1 MRILWALLGGLPL
14 VATKPEFLYSS
25 EDYPDVPEYGP
36 QPNPPYM
43 VDNQKNYYKVAPDKG
58 KQNGAVWLESGSFKE
73 FMSQPA
79 ARRKPN
85 SDVAVYNHT
94 LLFADANVTFSN
106 SSRMSFKQN
115 PIEFVLNTTTLA
127 YDTPAFR
134 AADSSYWLPQLAG
147 EGNQPIAGSDYKFY
161 RNVKDYGATG
171 GGEDDDTE
179 AINAAVEF
187 GERCGEKCGNTFSQ
201 GAIIYFPPGVY
212 KICRPI
218 IQLYYT
224 QFIGD
229 ALDPPTIKGCDSF
242 QGIALI
248 DTDPYIPGGNGAN
261 WFINQNQFFRQI
273 RNFRF
278 DLREMPL
285 STDDNDQPL
294 VPTGIHWQVS
304 QACSLQN
311 LYFEMPEASSEDDE
325 KVTHVGIFME
335 NGSGGFVSDLTF
347 KGGSIGWRAGSQQY
361 TVINLK
367 FQNCLTA
374 VQMIWD
380 WGFNWQR
387 VEIDGGAVGFN
398 ISGVGGVDGQ
408 GVGSVS
414 IIDSKITNCPIGI
427 LTHSGT
433 NSPNIVIDNLE
444 MSNVATTV
452 KDANGDVILSSSDK
466 VGLWALGKRYKG
478 YEGETTSSAV
488 EAPKKG
494 ERLLDSSGKLFY
506 RSRPQYENFGIGQ
519 FRIAT
524 DHGCSN
530 NGTGDNTNVINKFLA
545 DAQSAGEIAYFPAG
559 IYRVGGTVLIP
570 TGSRVVGA
578 SWSQIQGAGAYFSD
592 VFNPRVVVQVG
603 IKGDVGTMEITD
615 MMFNVQGAT
624 AGAIV
629 LEWNVHESSQGSAA
643 MWDSHVRVGGA
654 TGSSL
659 ETETC
664 PKFGFNEACI
674 CAALLFHVT
683 PQASGY
689 FENVWVWLADHDNDL
704 VISDNPDKLANQ
716 ISLYA
721 ARGTLIESEGPSWF
735 YGTGSEHTVLYQYQL
750 YGAKDI
756 YMGHIQTETPY
767 FQPVPVAPLP
777 FEAGKPFPGDP
788 SFESCDS
795 VGCEE
800 AWGLRIINS
809 ESVTIHSAGLY
820 SFFQEYYQDC
830 LETFDCQ
837 QRLCEVKG
845 SKDVVL
851 FNMFTV
857 ATEEIGT
864 GINGG
869 SIKQSDGN
877 QRGFTTEVSVWIPL
891 EGNDE
896 FDVVYVGP
904 DVYNDPSVTCPAPC
918 LLVFPTS
925 SLGEQTTITPG
936 KYTTSLEYGN
946 MDTTTVG
953 GQVITTFITKTTII
967 TIPIEPITTDG
978 IQYSNINITRG
989 QTSSA
994 LTVRPSVDIPPV
1006 PWPLPDGEGGSTTR
1020 TILLPPWPDV
1030 TRGPPD
1036 GAGWGNGPGNTAGTV
1051 SGIYRTP
1058 FVTTITATEATVI
1071 TVVFP
1076 SQVSPVSVQCPPNSE
1091 ITFNTPKTTIT
1102 TECPEAT
1109 DWTFQ
1114 FNCPATRVVTFIGS
1128 STAVLTADCTL
1139 STAFE
1144 QITDEP
1150 EFGTTPTVQPP
1161 VTDPLPT
1168 WTTWPVGQIEAVDEE
1183 EDDDDD
1189 DDEGVGFLT
1198 PCKLWF
1204 FNICLIKNGIRIR
1217 GIRWILPPGIYGPG
1231 PVPPGIVRL
1240 PFPWTIPIPTPPITW
1255 PRITVG
1261 RDGKVTYPDNEPTS
1275 CEKVTASICSTTAIE
1290 SITTIGPSEST
1301 ITRTESSCGDEFTAC
1316 GATDIEATTTKEPDS
1331 CPLPTDNAKRGV
1343 VDDGP
1348 ELARRQSQQRPAGCP
1363 ANAVIYPKN
1372 PENVGDIPQ
1381 LLSEYNGKYVQVQ
1394 SKQISFTSFFWVP
1407 YLDAQ
1412 TMAKVQQSGSV
1423 EHAYYYEDWNSAVG
1437 DFDVEDVYKPAD
1449 DSLEERAVSPLEIL
1463 HPGSVVRDDL
1473 PDRSDSAVNVTVVSR
1488 DENDEPAP
1496 VFEYMK
1502 RAPTTEQH
1510 RYTWHLSQ
1518 DSMPPGRR
1526 WRAQGSDTTDPTDNE
1541 FRFHYDNVG
1550 GTGQVVYILNEM
1562 GYWPGHAEFVNN
1574 NNIGTLQSGV
1584 NFGPN
1589 PIAQTP
1595 TSPIFNHGSQTAAM
1609 VVGNNLGICK
1619 ACTVRFVTSAN
1630 NIPAALP
1637 ENLRMARVGERL
1649 LQQLTDTLDEIISQ
1663 NLQGKAVISMSFG
1676 MEARW
1681 MPRPFFTR
1689 LHRLLSIIETQTNT
1703 LLVCSAGNTGNPA
1716 AGNFE
1721 GVSPARYPARF
1732 GDPSN
1737 PFGHLPNLV
1746 VVGATTFR
1754 TRKASFSNYAPFLT
1768 TFAPGELVWLP
1779 SLNNFGGF
1787 TYAKTQGT
1795 SFSAP
1800 QVAGL
1805 AAYYRSLPSPWEAQ
1819 LTSPARVKK
1828 LIRLF
1833 HRRFQVS
1840 REPVPDAEKKPV
1852 IWNGQVGQ
1860 KSCLSDYNTRGTW
1873 DTEHVCPEINVNL
1886 DNQPDNGQT
1895 VEPCGATRSGL
1906 AARQDS
1912 GGSCPLFPDDGGDG
1926 TDSGGHTIS
1935 FTSGA
1940 QASPTCASGS
1950 GCGGVICSG
1959 FWCNPNPTGIPPDH
1973 QDPKD
1978 PNAGNP
1984 VPSRTI
1990 SDPPGPGTTTSGGG
2004 GETSPVPE
2012 CDDKSSLPLA
2022 AATRA
2027 VPNAT
2032 AVSLA
2037 VPRRLPPAAPAAP
2050 AAGRGLAAA
2059 AATAQALRPYLL
2071 QRGGS
2076 LSLPCRSSPLTQV
2089 QSTTSVTGSNPGLPP
2104 DISFDAVDGVSCEYT
2119 GTSNAVGTLKCARVS
2134 SIKCEATNPVFV
2146 DYCPPLNNPS
2156 MHGVLSM
2163 ALRTPPTDPDSD
2175 YGSDFSLEDLEDLDR
2190 LAVQTPSTVV
2200 RVPSP
2205 PTTLFVSR
2213 RDAHPARS
2221 RYVASMPIAYETDT
2235 TEPQSDRS
2243 RTYRSGQNS
2252 AIYPD

>member
-1 MRILWALLGGLPL
+1 MRISWALLGALPL
-14 VATKPEFLYSS
+14 VAAQSELNYSS
-25 EDYPDVPEYGP
+25 EDYPDIPEYGP

-43 VDNQKNYYKVAPDKG
+43 VDNQNNYYEAAPDKG
-58 KQNGAVWLESGSFKE
+58 VQNGAVWLESGSFGG

-79 ARRKPN
+79 QRRIAN
-85 SDVAVYNHT
+85 SNVTVYNHT
-94 LLFADANVTFSN
+94 LLSADTNVTFSN
-106 SSRMSFKQN
+106 ISRMAFSQS
-115 PIEFVLNTTTLA
+115 PIEFVLKTTTLA
-127 YDTPAFR
+127 YDTPALLST
-134 AADSSYWLPQLAG
+134 DSSYWLPQLADAG
-147 EGNQPIAGSDYKFY
+147 RQPIAGSDYKFY

-171 GGEDDDTE
+171 GGEEDDTE

-187 GERCGEKCGNTFSQ
+187 GDRCGEKCGNTFAQ

-229 ALDPPTIKGCDSF
+229 ALNPPTIKGCDSF
-242 QGIALI
+242 QGIALF

-278 DLREMPL
+278 DLREMPY

-311 LYFEMPEASSEDDE
+311 LYFEMPEGSSKDE
-325 KVTHVGIFME
+325 KAVTHVGIFME

-398 ISGVGGVDGQ
+398 ISGVGGDDGQ

-444 MSNVATTV
+444 MSNVAATV
-452 KDANGDVILSSSDK
+452 KDSNGNVILGSSDK
-466 VGLWALGKRYKG
+466 VDLWALGKRYKG
-478 YEGETTSSAV
+478 YEGQTTSGAV

-494 ERLLDSSGKLFY
+494 ERLLDSDGKLFY
-506 RSRPQYENFGIGQ
+506 RSHPQYQDFGVGQ
-519 FRIAT
+519 FRVAT
-524 DHGCSN
+524 DHGCTN
-530 NGTGDNTNVINKFLA
+530 NGTGDNTNEINKFLR

-559 IYRVGGTVLIP
+559 IYRVGGTVFIP

-592 VFNPRVVVQVG
+592 IFNPKVVVQVG
-603 IKGDVGTMEITD
+603 IKGDVGTMEISD

-664 PKFGFNEACI
+664 PKFGFNDACI

-689 FENVWVWLADHDNDL
+689 FENVWIWLADHDNDM
-704 VISDNPDKLANQ
+704 VVSDSPDKLVNQ

-735 YGTGSEHTVLYQYQL
+735 YGTGSEHTILYQYQL

-809 ESVTIHSAGLY
+809 ERITLHSAGLY

-830 LETFDCQ
+830 LDTFDCQ
-837 QRLCEVKG
+837 KRLCEVKG
-845 SKDVVL
+845 SKGVVL

-877 QRGFTTEVSVWIPL
+877 QRGFTTEISVWIPL

-904 DVYNDPSVTCPAPC
+904 DVYEDPSVTCPAPC

-925 SLGEQTTITPG
+925 SLAEKTTITPG
-936 KYTTSLEYGN
+936 SYTTSLEYGN

-967 TIPIEPITTDG
+967 TIPIAPITTDG

-1006 PWPLPDGEGGSTTR
+1006 PWVLPDGDGGSTTR

-1036 GAGWGNGPGNTAGTV
+1036 GTGWGNAPGDTAGTV

-1058 FVTTITATEATVI
+1058 FVTTITATRATVI

-1076 SQVSPVSVQCPPNSE
+1076 SQVSPISVQCPPNSE
-1091 ITFNTPKTTIT
+1091 IVFNTPKTTIT
-1102 TECPEAT
+1102 TDCPEAT

-1139 STAFE
+1139 STVFNH
-1144 QITDEP
+1144 ITEEP
-1150 EFGTTPTVQPP
+1150 EFGTTATTQPP
-1161 VTDPLPT
+1161 VTDPLPI

-1183 EDDDDD
+1183 EDDDDED
-1189 DDEGVGFLT
+1189 GVVGFWT

-1217 GIRWILPPGIYGPG
+1217 GIRWIFPPGIYGPG

-1240 PFPWTIPIPTPPITW
+1240 PFPWTIPIPTPAITW

-1261 RDGKVTYPDNEPTS
+1261 RDGKVTYPENEPTS
-1275 CEKVTASICSTTAIE
+1275 CDKVTASFCSTTTIE

-1301 ITRTESSCGDEFTAC
+1301 ITRTESSCGDKFTAC
-1316 GATDIEATTTKEPDS
+1316 GATDIEATTTKAPEN
-1331 CPLPTDNAKRGV
+1331 CPLPTDNAKRGI
-1343 VDDGP
+1343 VDDDP
-1348 ELARRQSQQRPAGCP
+1348 ELVRRQTERRPAGCP

-1381 LLSEYNGKYVQVQ
+1381 LLSEYSGKYVQVQ
-1394 SKQISFTSFFWVP
+1394 SSQLSFTAFFWVP

-1412 TMAKVQQSGSV
+1412 TMARVQQSGSV
-1423 EHAYYYEDWNSAVG
+1423 EQAYYYEDWNSAVG
-1437 DFDVEDVYKPAD
+1437 DFDLEDVYKPAD
-1449 DSLEERAVSPLEIL
+1449 DLLEERFGSPLEVL
-1463 HPGSVVRDDL
+1463 HPGSVVKDDL
-1473 PDRSDSAVNVTVVSR
+1473 IDRSDSAANVTLVSR
-1488 DENDEPAP
+1488 DENDDSTPT
-1496 VFEYMK
+1496 FEHMK

-1518 DSMPPGRR
+1518 DSMPPGRT
-1526 WRAQGSDTTDPTDNE
+1526 WRAEGSDTADPIDNE
-1541 FRFHYDNVG
+1541 FRFHYDNAG
-1550 GTGQVVYILNEM
+1550 STDQYVYIINEK

-1574 NNIGTLQSGV
+1574 NNIDTLESGI

-1589 PIAQTP
+1589 PIPQNP
-1595 TSPIFNHGSQTAAM
+1595 TSPNFKHGSGAAAM

-1619 ACTVRFVTSAN
+1619 GCKVRFVASAN
-1630 NIPAALP
+1630 NIPGAMP
-1637 ENLRMARVGERL
+1637 VNLRWARIGERL
-1649 LQQLTDTLDEIISQ
+1649 LQQLTDTLDEIVTL
-1663 NLQGKAVISMSFG
+1663 NRQGKAVLSMSFG
-1676 MEARW
+1676 AEARW
-1681 MPRPFFTR
+1681 MPRPFFTT
-1689 LHRLLSIIETQTNT
+1689 LYRLLNIIETQTNT
-1703 LLVCSAGNTGNPA
+1703 LLVCSAGNNGNPA
-1716 AGNFE
+1716 AGDFE

-1737 PFGHLPNLV
+1737 LFGHLPNLV
-1746 VVGATTFR
+1746 VVGATTHK
-1754 TRKASFSNYAPFLT
+1754 TRKAPFSNYAPYLT

-1779 SLNNFGGF
+1779 SLTNIGEF
-1787 TYAKTQGT
+1787 TYAKDQGT

-1805 AAYYRSLPSPWEAQ
+1805 AAYYRSLPSPWKTQ

-1833 HRRFQVS
+1833 HRRFQV
-1840 REPVPDAEKKPV
+1840 RQQVPDEEKKPV
-1852 IWNGQVGQ
+1852 IWNGQVGDH
-1860 KSCLSDYNTRGTW
+1860 SCLSDYSTRSTW
-1873 DTEHVCPEINVNL
+1873 DTERVCPEIDPTL

-1895 VEPCGATRSGL
+1895 VEPCGVTTSGSGLL

-1912 GGSCPLFPDDGGDG
+1912 GGSCPLFPDDGSDGGDG
-1926 TDSGGHTIS
+1926 GGHTIS

-1940 QASPTCASGS
+1940 QPSPTCASGT

-1984 VPSRTI
+1984 VPTRTI
-1990 SDPPGPGTTTSGGG
+1990 SDPPGPSTTTDGG
-2004 GETSPVPE
+2004 GETTSVPVPE
-2012 CDDKSSLPLA
+2012 CDDKCKLDRGNPCNCGESGCDSQSPPCCANASCPNCDCGESGCSS
-2022 AATRA
+2022 
-2027 VPNAT
+2027 
-2032 AVSLA
+2032 
-2037 VPRRLPPAAPAAP
+2037 
-2050 AAGRGLAAA
+2050 
-2059 AATAQALRPYLL
+2059 
-2071 QRGGS
+2071 
-2076 LSLPCRSSPLTQV
+2076 SSPACCANGSCSWSWTGGGGGDGTGAPPQPPPDGRLIIIALQELSV
-2089 QSTTSVTGSNPGLPP
+2089 SSSMSWDWFRSWVVFSAPNNGNVDMCFDSSVKSQSTTSVTGSNPGFPP
-2104 DISFDAVDGVSCEYT
+2104 GFSFDAASGVSCEYT
-2119 GTSNAVGTLKCARVS
+2119 GTANKVGSLTCARVS
-2134 SIKCEATNPVFV
+2134 SIKCEAISPVAV
-2146 DYCPPLNNPS
+2146 DFCPPLNNPS
-2156 MHGVLSM
+2156 MHGVV
-2163 ALRTPPTDPDSD
+2163 
-2175 YGSDFSLEDLEDLDR
+2175 YC
-2190 LAVQTPSTVV
+2190 
-2200 RVPSP
+2200 
-2205 PTTLFVSR
+2205 
-2213 RDAHPARS
+2213 
-2221 RYVASMPIAYETDT
+2221 IW
-2235 TEPQSDRS
+2235 
-2243 RTYRSGQNS
+2243 
-2252 AIYPD
+2252 